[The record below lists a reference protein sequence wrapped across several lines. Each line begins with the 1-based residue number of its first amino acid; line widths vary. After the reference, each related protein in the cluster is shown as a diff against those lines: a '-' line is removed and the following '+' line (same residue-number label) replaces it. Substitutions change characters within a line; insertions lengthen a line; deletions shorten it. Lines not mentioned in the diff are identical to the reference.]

1 MTTEPRD
8 LLWNL
13 PERRMDGEDGGGWR
27 WRWTDKDRE
36 RDGCRERE
44 TGEIERGVERTRDG
58 RDRERGGERGKRK
71 RGRCA
76 SVHVC

>member
-27 WRWTDKDRE
+27 DKDRE
-36 RDGCRERE
+36 RDGYRERE
-44 TGEIERGVERTRDG
+44 TGDIERGVEREEKEE
-58 RDRERGGERGKRK
+58 REVR
-71 RGRCA
+71 
-76 SVHVC
+76 